1 MGNERAFSEGR
12 AEPAVEPVG
21 ERLPLA
27 SLFTGIMKKN
37 IDSPAW
43 RPGTTPHR
51 ISLRLPARLL
61 RFSSKGG

>member
-27 SLFTGIMKKN
+27 SLFTGKMN
-37 IDSPAW
+37 IDAQD
-43 RPGTTPHR
+43 
-51 ISLRLPARLL
+51 AQD
-61 RFSSKGG
+61 FSGNG

>member
-27 SLFTGIMKKN
+27 SLFTGKIT
-37 IDSPAW
+37 SV
-43 RPGTTPHR
+43 
-51 ISLRLPARLL
+51 SLSSRLKVVIT
-61 RFSSKGG
+61 S